1 MKKIEL
7 LLPAG
12 NLEKL
17 KFALLYGADSVY
29 IGGEKYSL
37 RAQASNFTL
46 SDIKEAV
53 SFAHERGKKVYV
65 TVNVIPR
72 EKEIKGVVEF
82 LIQLEKLK
90 IDGIIV
96 SSPAILKLAKD
107 NTNLH
112 ISISTQSSIIN
123 KDSVNLLHSL
133 GYDRVV
139 LGRELS
145 ISEIKYIKENTKAE
159 IEVFIHGGMCSG
171 FSGRCTMSNYM
182 SNRDANRGGCAHSCR
197 WIYDIYKDD
206 KKINDYTF
214 NIGSKDLNGVNFIK
228 DLYDIGIDS
237 LKVEGRMKS
246 LHYVATI
253 AYTYRML
260 LDDIESGNMK
270 DISFYQNLLESS
282 ENRDHYSGFLSGK
295 IDNNLTLYSKTSP
308 EANQSFLGIVLKYD
322 KEKSIATVEVRNHFI
337 EGEVMEVMSPRKE
350 LFNVKALK
358 LYKDKERV
366 KDARHALEILEIEVD
381 KDLKIN
387 DILRRK

>member
-282 ENRDHYSGFLSGK
+282 ENREHYSGFLSGK
-295 IDNNLTLYSKTSP
+295 TDNKLTLYSKTSP

>member
-82 LIQLEKLK
+82 LIQLEKLN

-197 WIYDIYKDD
+197 WIYDIYKSDE
-206 KKINDYTF
+206 KINDYTF
-214 NIGSKDLNGVNFIK
+214 NIGSKDLNGVKYIK

-295 IDNNLTLYSKTSP
+295 TDNKLTLYSKTSP

-381 KDLKIN
+381 RDLKIN